1 MEVIERQHFQA
12 APAVAQLN
20 VQPGTEEDRA
30 LQEVVQQSRGRRQ
43 AKQRS
48 TTEQRLA
55 EQHTAPIAI
64 GDDDQAISHMQLGL
78 DKTGLKSV
86 PKQRAKATDPDPTK
100 MKLRALQLE
109 VETEQET
116 AMQQLVQ
123 VQSSS
128 AKSTTSHNLS

>member
-12 APAVAQLN
+12 APAAMQLN
-20 VQPGTEEDRA
+20 LQPGTEEDGD
-30 LQEVVQQSRGRRQ
+30 LQEVMQQSRGRRQ

-48 TTEQRLA
+48 TAEQRMA
-55 EQHTAPIAI
+55 EQHAAPIAI
-64 GDDDQAISHMQLGL
+64 GDDDPEITHMQLGL

-116 AMQQLVQ
+116 VMQQL
-123 VQSSS
+123 
-128 AKSTTSHNLS
+128 